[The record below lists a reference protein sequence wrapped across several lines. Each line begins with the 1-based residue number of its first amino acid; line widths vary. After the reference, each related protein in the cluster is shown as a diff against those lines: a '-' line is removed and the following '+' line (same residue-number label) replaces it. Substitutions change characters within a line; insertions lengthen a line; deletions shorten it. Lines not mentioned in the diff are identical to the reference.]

1 MNAQRLRLLGK
12 QWAWGLLRHPDFRNL
27 WVAQT
32 VSVVGSQLTSVALP
46 LTAVLTLRATPLE
59 MGLLGAAAN
68 TPILLGGLFAGVWVD
83 RLRRR
88 PILIVADLGQGL
100 LLATIPLAAFLGLLR
115 IEMLYAIAFLVGT
128 LKLFFDVA
136 VTSYLPV
143 LVRREELA
151 EGNSKLQ
158 LSHSAAD
165 VTGPGVAGGLVQ
177 LIGAPFVLLLDAL
190 SFLVSAAFL
199 RRIRAPEPT
208 PLRVHRQTVWREIGD
223 GLRLLWKE
231 PALRAMTLATGVGSL
246 GNSMQQTVLVLYVV
260 RELGV
265 TPALLGVIFAVG
277 GAAALVGAAVASPVG
292 RWQGPGPALIWGQ
305 LVIAGG
311 GLLMAAAAGPLAVAV
326 PLLLLAHVL
335 RGSGM
340 TLFSVNQITLRQA
353 ITPPQL
359 LGRVNATRRVV
370 VFGVVPVGALLGGV
384 LGGSIGLRPTLL
396 AAACVVLLA
405 FALMV
410 FSRLRTLRQLPP
422 MASTAPVSR
431 SP

>member
-1 MNAQRLRLLGK
+1 
-12 QWAWGLLRHPDFRNL
+12 
-27 WVAQT
+27 
-32 VSVVGSQLTSVALP
+32 
-46 LTAVLTLRATPLE
+46 
-59 MGLLGAAAN
+59 MGVLGAAAN
-68 TPILLGGLFAGVWVD
+68 TPVLLVGLFAGVWVD

-115 IEMLYAIAFLVGT
+115 IEMLYAIAFLAGT

-199 RRIRAPEPT
+199 RRIGSLEPT
-208 PLRVHRQTVWREIGD
+208 PLRAHRQTVWREIGD
-223 GLRLLWKE
+223 GLRLLWE
-231 PALRAMTLATGVGSL
+231 QPALRAMTLVTGVGSL
-246 GNSMQQTVLVLYVV
+246 GNSVQQTVLVLYMV

-265 TPALLGVIFAVG
+265 TPVLLGAIFAVG
-277 GAAALVGAAVASPVG
+277 GAAALVGAALASPVG

-311 GLLMAAAAGPLAVAV
+311 LLLAAAAGPLAVAV
-326 PLLLLAHVL
+326 PLLLLAHAL

-370 VFGVVPVGALLGGV
+370 VFGVVPVGALLGGAFGV
-384 LGGSIGLRPTLL
+384 GIGLRPTLL
-396 AAACVVLLA
+396 VGAGVVMLA
-405 FALMV
+405 FALIV

-422 MASTAPVSR
+422 VASTAPLGT